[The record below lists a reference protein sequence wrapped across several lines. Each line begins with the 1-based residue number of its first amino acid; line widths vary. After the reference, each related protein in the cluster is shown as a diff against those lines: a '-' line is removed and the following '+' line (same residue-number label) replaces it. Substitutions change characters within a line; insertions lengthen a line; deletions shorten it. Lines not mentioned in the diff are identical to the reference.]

1 MHNIW
6 NNLNPE
12 VAQFP
17 EELITYVAIFSFREG
32 MELASKTGLNSIL
45 LCIILAI

>member
-1 MHNIW
+1 MAYPFETFPTKVKQAKCIMHNIW

-17 EELITYVAIFSFREG
+17 EELITYV
-32 MELASKTGLNSIL
+32 
-45 LCIILAI
+45 III